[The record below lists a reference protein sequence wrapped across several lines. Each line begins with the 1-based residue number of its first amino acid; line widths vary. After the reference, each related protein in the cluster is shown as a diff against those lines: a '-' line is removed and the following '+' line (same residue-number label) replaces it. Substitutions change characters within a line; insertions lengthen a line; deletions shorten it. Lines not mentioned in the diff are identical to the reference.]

1 MRNDDTQR
9 RVVEALRHA
18 MGATIRAGLD
28 DPDVIEVMVNPDG
41 RIWFDR
47 IGQGR
52 EPTDQVLS
60 PADAESILRLLA
72 DHAGVVVTDERPLVS
87 ASLPLTGER
96 FQGIFPPITATPS
109 FAIRKP
115 ARAVFRLD
123 DYVRRGQLTPGEATT
138 LRRAIADR
146 LNILIIGGTS
156 SGKTTFANALLA
168 EPAFSEDRVVIIEQ
182 TQELQCSAPDCLPML
197 TREIEPRVTTR
208 DLVVASLRLRPD
220 RIVIGEVRD
229 GAALE
234 MIKAWNTGHP
244 GGLGTLHA
252 NSPIDALYRI
262 EDLIGEVSE
271 RVPYRAIASSINMI
285 VEIKRTP
292 EGRRVTGIMR
302 VAGWQ
307 DGRYLFADDSRI
319 DR

>member
-9 RVVEALRHA
+9 RVIEALRHA
-18 MGATIRAGLD
+18 MGETIRAGLD

-52 EPTDQVLS
+52 EATGQVLA
-60 PADAESILRLLA
+60 PADSESILRLLA
-72 DHAGVVVTDERPLVS
+72 DHVGVVVTAERPLVS
-87 ASLPLTGER
+87 ATLPLTGER
-96 FQGIFPPITATPS
+96 FQGIFPPITAAPS

-115 ARAVFRLD
+115 ARSVFRLD
-123 DYVRRGQLTPGEATT
+123 DYVRRGHLTAGHAGT
-138 LRRAIADR
+138 LRQAIADR

-168 EPAFSEDRVVIIEQ
+168 DPVFSEDRVVIIED
-182 TQELQCSAPDCLPML
+182 TPELQCAAPDCLAML
-197 TREIEPRVTTR
+197 TRKIEPKVTAQ
-208 DLVVASLRLRPD
+208 DLVVAALRLRPD

-271 RVPYRAIASSINMI
+271 RIPYRAIASSLNVI

-292 EGRRVTGIMR
+292 QGRRVSGILR
-302 VAGWQ
+302 VLGWQ
-307 DGRYLFADDSRI
+307 DGKYLFDDNQAI
-319 DR
+319 GK

>member
-18 MGATIRAGLD
+18 MGETIRAGLD

-52 EPTDQVLS
+52 EATDQVLA
-60 PADAESILRLLA
+60 PADSESILRLLA
-72 DHAGVVVTDERPLVS
+72 DHVGVVVTAERPLVS
-87 ASLPLTGER
+87 ATLPLTGER
-96 FQGIFPPITATPS
+96 FQGIFPPITTAPS

-115 ARAVFRLD
+115 ARSVFRLD
-123 DYVRRGQLTPGEATT
+123 DYVRRGHLTAGQAGT
-138 LRRAIADR
+138 LRQAIADR

-168 EPAFSEDRVVIIEQ
+168 DPVFSEDRVVIIED
-182 TQELQCSAPDCLPML
+182 TPELQCAAPDCLPML
-197 TREIEPRVTTR
+197 TRKIEPKVTAQ
-208 DLVVASLRLRPD
+208 DLVVAALRLRPD

-271 RVPYRAIASSINMI
+271 RIPYRAIASSLNVI

-292 EGRRVTGIMR
+292 QGRRVSGILR
-302 VAGWQ
+302 VLGWQ
-307 DGRYLFADDSRI
+307 DGKYLFDDNQAVGK
-319 DR
+319 

>member
-18 MGATIRAGLD
+18 MGETIRAGLD

-52 EPTDQVLS
+52 EATDQVLA
-60 PADAESILRLLA
+60 PADSESILRLLA
-72 DHAGVVVTDERPLVS
+72 DHVGVVVTAERPLVS
-87 ASLPLTGER
+87 ATLPLTGER
-96 FQGIFPPITATPS
+96 FQGIFPPITAAPS

-115 ARAVFRLD
+115 ARSVFRLD
-123 DYVRRGQLTPGEATT
+123 DYVRRGHLTAGQAGT
-138 LRRAIADR
+138 LRQAIADR

-168 EPAFSEDRVVIIEQ
+168 DPVFSEDRVVIIED
-182 TQELQCSAPDCLPML
+182 TPELQCAAPDCLPMV
-197 TREIEPRVTTR
+197 TRKIEPKVTAQ
-208 DLVVASLRLRPD
+208 DLVVAALRLRPD

-271 RVPYRAIASSINMI
+271 RIPYRAIASSLNVI

-292 EGRRVTGIMR
+292 QGRRVSGILR
-302 VAGWQ
+302 VLGWQ
-307 DGRYLFADDSRI
+307 DGKYLFDDNQAI
-319 DR
+319 GK

>member
-18 MGATIRAGLD
+18 MGETIRAGLD

-47 IGQGR
+47 IGRGR
-52 EPTDQVLS
+52 EATDQVLA
-60 PADAESILRLLA
+60 PADSESILRLLA
-72 DHAGVVVTDERPLVS
+72 DHVGVVVTAERPLVS
-87 ASLPLTGER
+87 ATLPLTGER
-96 FQGIFPPITATPS
+96 FQGIFPPITTAPS

-115 ARAVFRLD
+115 ARSVFRLD
-123 DYVRRGQLTPGEATT
+123 DYVRRGHLTAGQAGT
-138 LRRAIADR
+138 LRQAIADR

-168 EPAFSEDRVVIIEQ
+168 DPVFSEDRVVIIED
-182 TQELQCSAPDCLPML
+182 TPELQCAAPDCLPML
-197 TREIEPRVTTR
+197 TRKIEPKVTAQ
-208 DLVVASLRLRPD
+208 DLVVAALRLRPD

-271 RVPYRAIASSINMI
+271 RIPYRAIASSLNVI

-292 EGRRVTGIMR
+292 QGRRVSGILR
-302 VAGWQ
+302 VLGWQ
-307 DGRYLFADDSRI
+307 DGKYLFDDNQAI
-319 DR
+319 GK

>member
-1 MRNDDTQR
+1 
-9 RVVEALRHA
+9 
-18 MGATIRAGLD
+18 
-28 DPDVIEVMVNPDG
+28 
-41 RIWFDR
+41 
-47 IGQGR
+47 
-52 EPTDQVLS
+52 
-60 PADAESILRLLA
+60 A

-96 FQGIFPPITATPS
+96 FQGVFPPITATPS

-123 DYVRRGQLTPGEATT
+123 DYVRRGQLTAGEAAT
-138 LRRAIADR
+138 LRQAIADR
-146 LNILIIGGTS
+146 LNVLIIGGTS

-168 EPAFSEDRVVIIEQ
+168 EPAFSQDRVVIIEQ
-182 TQELQCSAPDCLPML
+182 TQELQCVAPDCLPML

-271 RVPYRAIASSINMI
+271 RIPYRAIASSINVI

-292 EGRRVTGIMR
+292 EGRRVTAIMR

-307 DGRYLFADDSRI
+307 DGRYLFADDQRI
-319 DR
+319 GE